1 MLNVYNSN
9 LDKLLIRFYLYCCK
23 EHSRPLGCAKSSQLV
38 FFSINNDLFVATSNR
53 LTIYIV
59 VCNYNYHC
67 LNYNYH
73 CLNYNYDCLIRL
85 TLCLIPQ
92 VKEYFSAPSRT

>member
-23 EHSRPLGCAKSSQLV
+23 EHSRPLGCAESSQLV
-38 FFSINNDLFVATSNR
+38 FFSIINDLFVATTNC

-59 VCNYNYHC
+59 VCSYNYLC
-67 LNYNYH
+67 LNYSYL
-73 CLNYNYDCLIRL
+73 CLTRL